1 MNLKKIFELDAEIIE
16 VRIQESLSENIVIK
30 DSKVEEISSGRIKG
44 VSIRV
49 IDKGIGF
56 ASSSRIEDL
65 EKIATKAY
73 KMAKIGE
80 KRRIR
85 KIGAVKDKKIVKC
98 KIPFENIDFEERK
111 EFLKDLDEI
120 TKDYKKI
127 VSRSFSLSTTKTK
140 TLYYSSEG
148 SEIEQEIPRISLL
161 CTCYAR
167 DKEVQ
172 YAFERIGAVAG
183 FEALENSEESV
194 RKACER
200 ALRLL
205 KARTPPRG
213 KFKVI
218 LDPKLTGV
226 FIHEALGHAVE
237 ADHVVN
243 KESIL
248 ASKLNEKIASDIV
261 TIYDDPTIKGSF
273 GFYFYDD
280 EGVEAEK
287 KVVVENGFLRSYLHS
302 RETAELLGA
311 ELTGN
316 ARAQNFSSEPIVRMS
331 NTYLKP
337 LDYSFEELIE
347 DIDYGLYLLGSKG
360 GEVDPARGVFQFSCE
375 EGFIIEKGEIKDPIK
390 DVALSGETLE
400 ILKNI
405 DAIGKDFS
413 MHIGFC
419 GKNGQY
425 VPVGDGGAHVRTIAS
440 VGGRK

>member
-1 MNLKKIFELDAEIIE
+1 MNLSKILNLDAELVE
-16 VRIQESLSENIVIK
+16 VRIQENLSDTIVLK
-30 DSKVEEISSGRIKG
+30 DSKIEEVSSGRTFG
-44 VSIRV
+44 VSVRV

-56 ASSSRIEDL
+56 ASSNNIEDL
-65 EKIATKAY
+65 YEIAMKAY

-80 KRRIR
+80 KKKVKKGKPI
-85 KIGAVKDKKIVKC
+85 KDKKIVKC
-98 KIPFENIDFEERK
+98 KIPFENIDFDERK
-111 EFLKDLDEI
+111 EFLKDMDEI
-120 TKDYKKI
+120 AKDYRKI
-127 VSRSFSLSTTKTK
+127 VSRSFSLTTVKTV
-140 TLYYSSEG
+140 TRYYSSEG
-148 SEIEQEIPRISLL
+148 SEIEQEIPRISML

-183 FEALENSEESV
+183 FEALENSEDTV
-194 RKACER
+194 KRACER

-205 KARTPPRG
+205 RARTPPKGR
-213 KFKVI
+213 FKVV

-237 ADHVVN
+237 ADHVAN

-248 ASKLNEKIASDIV
+248 ANKLGEKIASDIV
-261 TIYDDPTIKGSF
+261 TIYDDPTLSGSF

-287 KVVVENGFLRSYLHS
+287 KAVVENGFLRSYLHS
-302 RETAELLGA
+302 RETAELLGS

-375 EGFIIEKGEIKDPIK
+375 EGFIIEKGEIKEPIK

-405 DAIGKDFS
+405 DAVGKDFS

-425 VPVGDGGAHVRTIAS
+425 VPVGDGGAHIRTIAS
-440 VGGRK
+440 VGGRI